1 MNGEDMVSQNQFN
14 SLRKD
19 VKEIKNAL
27 LGSEV
32 YGQKGYLHRLED
44 VEEDV
49 EHLKNFKKKVFWYG
63 SGAIAAGSFFG
74 VVLFQLVDRFL

>member
-1 MNGEDMVSQNQFN
+1 MVSQTQFN

-19 VKEIKNAL
+19 VKEIKSAL

-49 EHLKNFKKKVFWYG
+49 DDLKDFRKKVLYYAT
-63 SGAIAAGSFFG
+63 GATTAAGFLG
-74 VVLFQLVDRFL
+74 AVIAQLISNIV

>member
-1 MNGEDMVSQNQFN
+1 MAHDDMVSQNQFN

-19 VKEIKNAL
+19 VKEIKSAL

-44 VEEDV
+44 VERDV
-49 EHLKNFKKKVFWYG
+49 DVLKDFKKKVLYYAT
-63 SGAIAAGSFFG
+63 GATAAAGFFG
-74 VVLFQLVDRFL
+74 AVIAQIISTIM

>member
-1 MNGEDMVSQNQFN
+1 MVSQKQFN

-27 LGSEV
+27 LGSET

-49 EHLKNFKKKVFWYG
+49 EELKDFKKKALYYAT
-63 SGAIAAGSFFG
+63 GAITVGGALGAIIA
-74 VVLFQLVDRFL
+74 QLLGRVI

>member
-1 MNGEDMVSQNQFN
+1 MAHDDMVSQNQFD

-19 VKEIKNAL
+19 VKEIKSAL

-44 VEEDV
+44 VERDV
-49 EHLKNFKKKVFWYG
+49 DDLKDFKKKVLYY
-63 SGAIAAGSFFG
+63 STGATAAAG
-74 VVLFQLVDRFL
+74 FLGAVIAQIISAIV

>member
-1 MNGEDMVSQNQFN
+1 MSSDDMVSQKQFN

-19 VKEIKNAL
+19 VKEIKSAL

-44 VEEDV
+44 VEDDV
-49 EHLKNFKKKVFWYG
+49 DGLKDFKKKVAYWTA
-63 SGAIAAGSFFG
+63 GAIAAAGFFG
-74 VVLFQLVDRFL
+74 AIIAQFITEVA